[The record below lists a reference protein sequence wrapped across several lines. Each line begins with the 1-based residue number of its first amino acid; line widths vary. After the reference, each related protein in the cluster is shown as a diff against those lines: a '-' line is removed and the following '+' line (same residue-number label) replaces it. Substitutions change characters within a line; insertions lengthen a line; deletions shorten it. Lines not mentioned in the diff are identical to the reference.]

1 MRAFIIALVLAV
13 SAISGV
19 STMRGSASA
28 AVTVPALFAQMS
40 ERQQQVDDNGDTR
53 VEVQLVVLGAA
64 VALVPGVGI
73 GAYLLRRRLGL
84 VPPPPDASSDAH
96 H

>member
-19 STMRGSASA
+19 STSATANA
-28 AVTVPALFAQMS
+28 ATIVPALVAQMS